1 MTCGTLIF
9 ENDFQLFLASENRVL
24 KSNVHTCTKVG
35 ALHRSVVG
43 PSGSASAAEQVSED
57 ISEDVSHICAVE
69 VKSAKAAGS
78 ASTAIFKCRMT
89 KLIILSSLVGI
100 T

>member
-1 MTCGTLIF
+1 MTCSTFILQ
-9 ENDFQLFLASENRVL
+9 NDLQFFLASENRFL

-43 PSGSASAAEQVSED
+43 PSGSASAAEKVSED
-57 ISEDVSHICAVE
+57 ISEDVSHVGSIKIETTESTGTATCSTL
-69 VKSAKAAGS
+69 KSS
-78 ASTAIFKCRMT
+78 MT
-89 KLIILSSLVGI
+89 KLIILSSLLRV

>member
-9 ENDFQLFLASENRVL
+9 ENDFQLFLASENRFL

-35 ALHRSVVG
+35 TLHRSIVG

-57 ISEDVSHICAVE
+57 ISEDVSHIRTVE
-69 VKSAKAAGS
+69 VKSTKAAGTAS
-78 ASTAIFKCRMT
+78 AAVFECCMT